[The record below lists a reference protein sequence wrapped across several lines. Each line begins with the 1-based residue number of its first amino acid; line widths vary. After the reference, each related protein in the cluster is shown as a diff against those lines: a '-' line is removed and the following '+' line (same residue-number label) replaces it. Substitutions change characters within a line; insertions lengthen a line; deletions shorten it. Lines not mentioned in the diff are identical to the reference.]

1 MNKCRSV
8 HVNLCSLCSNYPVAE
23 MPIAIHD
30 NLPSTHTTMKALLF
44 TVSLTLA
51 LTSLVQAGPPVNE
64 VCPVCGKNARLI
76 FRTNAP
82 NGDRVIFATS
92 ECKDKFEKNPGG
104 FKVTKKAQ

>member
-1 MNKCRSV
+1 
-8 HVNLCSLCSNYPVAE
+8 
-23 MPIAIHD
+23 
-30 NLPSTHTTMKALLF
+30 MKTLLL

-51 LTSLVQAGPPVNE
+51 LSGLVQAGAPVNE
-64 VCPVCGKNARLI
+64 KCPVCGKTARLI

-104 FKVTKKAQ
+104 FKVEKK